1 MPYEDLDDCSL
12 FVGCSQCGQPISKS
26 VLEKRVSRGSDEDR
40 CKDCCAKPVEYLSYR
55 EFTCKPWQGEFDWE
69 LMVPVDEGQPFMP
82 GYRLCGHADCV
93 LKGHIIGILEMT
105 AQAREEGISMT
116 ALVRRL
122 DAQRMSG
129 AATKMIADKRKE
141 KK

>member
-12 FVGCSQCGQPISKS
+12 WVDCSQCGQQINKK
-26 VLEKRVSRGSDEDR
+26 VIEKRVSRGSDEKR
-40 CKDCCAKPVEYLSYR
+40 CRDCCSKPVEYVSYKD
-55 EFTCKPWQGEFDWE
+55 FTCKPWQGEFDWE
-69 LMVPVDEGQPFMP
+69 LMVPLDGGQPFMP

-93 LKGHIIGILEMT
+93 LRNHVIGIYEMT
-105 AQAREEGISMT
+105 NQARDEGISMT

-122 DAQRMSG
+122 DAQRLSG
-129 AATKMIADKRKE
+129 AATKLISDQRKV